1 MFDVILDENQLD
13 EACEHLSEY
22 LEAYWRATHPPLVSP
37 TQQSSSR
44 SALSSHSIK
53 GSHPPTSSPPGGGL
67 LERRNTAS
75 VQKLKTEQLD
85 RAKAS
90 LRPEIE
96 SSAYATESPRTML
109 RNAPRERE
117 SLQPVA
123 ADVRRHDPRTRDSY
137 EQIEL
142 NSCSRQASTAARDAS
157 ASDHHPLDHRGQ
169 NHALAYQ
176 LPVTT
181 ASSKNTK
188 PACRIGNGSPGRDQ
202 RQAAIKRGSI
212 DV

>member
-44 SALSSHSIK
+44 SALSSHSVK
-53 GSHPPTSSPPGGGL
+53 GSHPTSSPPGG
-67 LERRNTAS
+67 LERRNTALA
-75 VQKLKTEQLD
+75 QKQKTEQLD
-85 RAKAS
+85 SSRAKTS
-90 LRPEIE
+90 LRPELE

-117 SLQPVA
+117 SMQPVA
-123 ADVRRHDPRTRDSY
+123 GDVRRHDTRTRDSY

-142 NSCSRQASTAARDAS
+142 NSCSRQASAVRDTS
-157 ASDHHPLDHRGQ
+157 ASEHHPLDHRGQ

>member
-44 SALSSHSIK
+44 SALSSHSVK
-53 GSHPPTSSPPGGGL
+53 GSHPTSSPPGG
-67 LERRNTAS
+67 LERRNTTA
-75 VQKLKTEQLD
+75 VQKHKTDQLD
-85 RAKAS
+85 ASRAKTS
-90 LRPEIE
+90 LRPEQPE
-96 SSAYATESPRTML
+96 SSAYSTESPRSML

-117 SLQPVA
+117 SMQPVA
-123 ADVRRHDPRTRDSY
+123 GDVRRHDSRTRDSY

-142 NSCSRQASTAARDAS
+142 NSCSRQTARDAS
-157 ASDHHPLDHRGQ
+157 ASEHHPLDHRGQ
-169 NHALAYQ
+169 NHALASYQ